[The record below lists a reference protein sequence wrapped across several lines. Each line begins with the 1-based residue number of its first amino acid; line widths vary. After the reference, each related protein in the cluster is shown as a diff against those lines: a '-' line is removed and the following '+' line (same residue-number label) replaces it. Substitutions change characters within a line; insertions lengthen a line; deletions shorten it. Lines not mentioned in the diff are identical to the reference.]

1 MKSSPE
7 PAVTASSRRR
17 GRNRQAI
24 LNAALALIE
33 ASGVDGWSMRELG
46 DRVEY
51 TPGALYRYFDSKA
64 ELLAAL
70 TSEAMEQLRSRMAG
84 CSAGGGPLAR
94 LEKLGLTY
102 LAFAAEQPT
111 LFRLGLIEMPSRRPS
126 ANQEPGSD
134 SPYAVLIAE
143 VRDALASGLFTGTTT
158 FGAEEIAFTI
168 WATVHG
174 MAVLETHAPPRV
186 RRRLRR
192 LSPRST
198 PAPAAGVYIRAARSH
213 RLIRRPPGAR
223 HGDSPATGL
232 AASR

>member
-64 ELLAAL
+64 DLLAAL

-174 MAVLETHAPPRV
+174 MAVLEHTHLRGFDADFAAYHPEA
-186 RRRLRR
+186 LRR
-192 LSPRST
+192 LLRGFTS
-198 PAPAAGVYIRAARSH
+198 A
-213 RLIRRPPGAR
+213 PPGAT
-223 HGDSPATGL
+223 D
-232 AASR
+232 